1 MAEATNL
8 EDVAI
13 VIRPQK
19 DNVAVVT
26 VDLLE
31 KGTKLKHEGGVL
43 TLSGRALRGQSFAIE
58 KIAKGKPYITLGDPI
73 GLASRPVKPGDPVDE
88 TNLQDRLPRLAVRY
102 RNNPQPSPV
111 DRSEERRVGKE
122 CRSRWSPYH

>member
-31 KGTKLKHEGGVL
+31 KGAKLKYQGGTF

-73 GLASRPVKPGDPVDE
+73 GLASRPVKPGDGWIIPMNTPHSAEFGDACRVLFISSPIDDPV
-88 TNLQDRLPRLAVRY
+88 NQDRVWI
-102 RNNPQPSPV
+102 
-111 DRSEERRVGKE
+111 DD
-122 CRSRWSPYH
+122 